1 MNPSTTKIPTVK
13 KANIT
18 KILIANRGEIACR
31 IMHTA
36 KKMGIKTVAVYSTA
50 DAQSKHVQ
58 LADEA
63 IWIGEA
69 APKDSY
75 LRSQHIIQAAKESG
89 AQAIHPGYGFLSENA
104 AFSKLC
110 TDNQIIFIGP
120 PASAIEAMGLKA
132 QAKIRMEAANVPL
145 VPGYHGDDQSVER
158 IKQACLEIGFPVLLK
173 ASAGGGGKG
182 MRVVESLE
190 GIEDNITGA
199 QREGLNSFGDSHL
212 LAEKYLA
219 RPRHIEIQLFCDQ
232 QGNGVYLFERD
243 CSIQRRH
250 QKIVEEAPAPNFPES
265 IRQAMGEAALKAAH
279 AIGYVGAGTVEFLY
293 ENGAFYFMEMNTRL
307 QVEHPISEYITQQD
321 LVAWQIK
328 VAAGEP
334 LPVTQ
339 DDLKIH
345 GHAIEVRL
353 YAEDPDN
360 EFLPTA
366 GKIEDFIYPQASSFS
381 LDYESGIRMDTGV
394 DSGDEVS
401 PFYDPMI
408 AKLIVWGKDRST
420 AIRKLKDAL
429 HHTHITG
436 LTSNVRYL
444 EKLIG
449 LESFEQAQLDTHFV
463 EDNAEAIKA
472 SGTLTEQQQ
481 RLHQICA
488 AWYLY
493 QQRLAPAVN
502 RKDKDQIQS
511 NDVHSPWN
519 MKNGWRLNSGHSD
532 PIILLT
538 PDNTAIQIQSLPSGN
553 YSVLLAEQRY
563 ILQAPSK
570 LTAQSCSKTLSLNI
584 KSSGMNGSAVN
595 DTEQTNLNQ
604 SLKAQVLHCGD
615 TIQVHSHYGN
625 SEFIQPARLTI
636 GLHEEEN
643 EQGLHAPMN
652 GCLTEV
658 RVQAGDTV
666 ASGDILVIMEAM
678 KMEHTIKAPH
688 DGIIAEI
695 FFKQGDLIDEGREI
709 LSFLD
714 KSEA

>member
-1 MNPSTTKIPTVK
+1 MKPQIKPDTAIK
-13 KANIT
+13 KTDIR

-31 IMHTA
+31 IIHTA

-50 DAQSKHVQ
+50 DTRSKYVQ

-75 LRSQHIIQAAKESG
+75 LRADKIIQAAKQTG
-89 AQAIHPGYGFLSENA
+89 AQAVHPGYGFLSENA
-104 AFSKLC
+104 SFSKLC
-110 TDNQIIFIGP
+110 ADNQLVFIGP
-120 PASAIEAMGLKA
+120 PASAIESMGLKA
-132 QAKIRMEAANVPL
+132 EAKIRMEAAKVPL
-145 VPGYHGDDQSVER
+145 VPGYHGEDQSVER
-158 IKQACLEIGFPVLLK
+158 IKQACIEIGFPVLLK

-190 GIEDNITGA
+190 GIEDDIAGA

-250 QKIVEEAPAPNFPES
+250 QKIVEEAPAPNFPDS
-265 IRQAMGEAALKAAH
+265 IRKAMGEAALKAAH

-293 ENGAFYFMEMNTRL
+293 ENGEFYFMEMNTRL

-339 DDLKIH
+339 DELSIH

-353 YAEDPDN
+353 YAEDTNND
-360 EFLPTA
+360 FLPTA
-366 GKIEDFIYPQASSFS
+366 GKIDDFIYPTSHLPDSHFS
-381 LDYESGIRMDTGV
+381 LDYENGIRMDTGV

-408 AKLIVWGKDRST
+408 AKLIVWGEDRSA
-420 AIRKLKDAL
+420 AIRKLKGAL
-429 HHTHITG
+429 HKTHITG
-436 LTSNVRYL
+436 LITNVRYL
-444 EKLIG
+444 EKLIS
-449 LESFEQAQLDTHFV
+449 LDSFEQAQLDTHFV
-463 EDNAEAIKA
+463 EYNSDAIKE
-472 SGTLTEQQQ
+472 SEVLTAQQQ
-481 RLHQICA
+481 RLHQIFA

-493 QQRLAPAVN
+493 QQRQEERAN
-502 RKDKDQIQS
+502 ENTIQS
-511 NDVHSPWN
+511 NDIHSPWK
-519 MKNGWRLNSGHSD
+519 MKNGWRLNSRNED
-532 PIILLT
+532 PIVLLEES
-538 PDNTAIQIQSLPSGN
+538 NKVQIQIQPLPSGS
-553 YSVLLAEQRY
+553 YSVLFDQHRY
-563 ILQAPSK
+563 VIKGSSQDNN
-570 LTAQSCSKTLSLNI
+570 TLSLII
-584 KSSGMNGSAVN
+584 KNSDIEGQ
-595 DTEQTNLNQ
+595 DQ
-604 SLKAQVLHCGD
+604 SLKAQVLLTNDC
-615 TIQVHSHYGN
+615 IQVHSLYGN
-625 SEFIQPARLTI
+625 SEFIQPERLTI
-636 GLHEEEN
+636 SVSEEEN
-643 EQGLHAPMN
+643 DHGLHAPMN

-658 RVQAGDTV
+658 RIKSGDIV
-666 ASGDILVIMEAM
+666 NSGDILVIMEAM
-678 KMEHTIKAPH
+678 KMEHSIKAPH
-688 DGIIAEI
+688 DGVIAEV
-695 FFKQGDLIDEGREI
+695 FFNEGDLIDEGTEI

-714 KSEA
+714 ESK